1 MFPYFSF
8 LSTSINSIIIDN
20 INIIIPIIHRTF
32 SLFVFSNI
40 LLSPSSLFSPHF
52 TDFVNARRI
61 ITNAPCDLG
70 VPLVVICAAKKALA
84 EPSPSWLNID
94 EKNLDLGERNVKQ
107 CKRKI
112 CDGYYTTT
120 VRVFSSS
127 GVAPYNDATL
137 GDLKAKH
144 PFKPA
149 PLLPYIPID
158 HHHLIASSAVVL
170 YMIKSFPYGTS
181 CGRDGLH
188 AKHLLNCL
196 SGVVVAI
203 FDELATSITQVVNL
217 FLDGKFPKMLGTIWR
232 HLVSKV
238 SATMISYSLDDYL
251 NDLPFGVS
259 VSGGGEA
266 RLHAVNRLIKNRGY
280 GASEVGSG
288 FKNAVNV
295 VSVEVMLQEV
305 RLYCPAISRWG
316 EFCYSNPARL
326 YYGEHSLWS
335 HQGVQ
340 QGDPLLFALVLHH
353 LICKIKDAL
362 DLDER
367 ALGWHLEEIHVTWA
381 HLEKKQTRLQPYTI
395 YLEELGI

>member
-8 LSTSINSIIIDN
+8 LSTSINSIITDN

-52 TDFVNARRI
+52 TDF
-61 ITNAPCDLG
+61 TLGGDLR
-70 VPLVVICAAKKALA
+70 LAKKALA

-112 CDGYYTTT
+112 YDGYYTTT

-149 PLLPYIPID
+149 PLLPYIHID

-188 AKHLLNCL
+188 AKHLWE
-196 SGVVVAI
+196 S
-203 FDELATSITQVVNL
+203 SIQ
-217 FLDGKFPKMLGTIWR
+217 I
-232 HLVSKV
+232 
-238 SATMISYSLDDYL
+238 
-251 NDLPFGVS
+251 
-259 VSGGGEA
+259 
-266 RLHAVNRLIKNRGY
+266 
-280 GASEVGSG
+280 
-288 FKNAVNV
+288 
-295 VSVEVMLQEV
+295 
-305 RLYCPAISRWG
+305 
-316 EFCYSNPARL
+316 
-326 YYGEHSLWS
+326 
-335 HQGVQ
+335 
-340 QGDPLLFALVLHH
+340 
-353 LICKIKDAL
+353 
-362 DLDER
+362 
-367 ALGWHLEEIHVTWA
+367 
-381 HLEKKQTRLQPYTI
+381 
-395 YLEELGI
+395 